1 MKFINIKKTAA
12 SLIAVSLVFPLYNGI
27 YATKI
32 DELND
37 QLKTIQS
44 QKQKAKSELANV
56 DEQIQQDMYDLAE
69 LESNVEEYSIKL
81 QIVQAKVD
89 TVNDKISEYEDALQN
104 SSQKFNSAEELYTT
118 RLRAIY
124 ENGIPSIFEILL
136 SSKGIADFFAK
147 MNVYTSI
154 LEYDKSLVGNIQGQ
168 KEYIDFVKKDMEV
181 QKLQLEQLKYDV
193 EKSTTALKN
202 ARTAQESK
210 LNELKSSKTKL
221 EAWTKELSAQERQ
234 ASAAI
239 AEEVKNMANVDSTF
253 EGQFTWPVPGFNII
267 TARYNVQYSPFGNVS
282 THTGTDIAGAG
293 IFGTPILAIESGTVV
308 KAQYG
313 NTGYGNHIII
323 DHGTNASDGNNY
335 KSLYG
340 HAVTLNVTYGQKV
353 ERGDVIAYV
362 GSTGYSTG
370 PHLHLEIYKNGNRD
384 DALRYYPNMKFIL
397 NY

>member
-1 MKFINIKKTAA
+1 MKIKKI
-12 SLIAVSLVFPLYNGI
+12 LVVIAIFTLVFPLYNNILGS
-27 YATKI
+27 TI
-32 DELND
+32 DDLNK
-37 QLKTIQS
+37 QLKNIQT
-44 QKQKAKSELANV
+44 QKQKAKSDLADV
-56 DEQIQQDMYDLAE
+56 DEQIQQDMYELTDLKTD
-69 LESNVEEYSIKL
+69 VEEYSIKL
-81 QIVQAKVD
+81 QIVKSKVD
-89 TVNDKISEYEDALQN
+89 AVNEKIEEYEDALQN
-104 SSQKFNSAEELYTT
+104 SSQKYNSAEELYKT

-124 ENGIPSIFEILL
+124 ENGIPSIIEILL
-136 SSKGIADFFAK
+136 SSKGISDFFAK

-193 EKSTTALKN
+193 EKSTKALED
-202 ARTAQESK
+202 ARVAQEKK
-210 LNELKSSKTKL
+210 LEELQSSKSKL
-221 EAWTKELSAQERQ
+221 EALTQELASQEKE
-234 ASAAI
+234 ASNAI
-239 AEEVKNMANVDSTF
+239 AEEVKKMANVDASF

-267 TARYNVQYSPFGNVS
+267 TARYGVSYSPFGNVS

-308 KAQYG
+308 KVQYG

-323 DHGTNASDGNNY
+323 DHGTSTVDGNNY

-340 HAVTLNVTYGQKV
+340 HAVTLNVSQGQKV
-353 ERGDVIAYV
+353 NRGDVIAYV

-370 PHLHLEIYKNGNRD
+370 PHLHLEIYKNGVRD
-384 DALRYYPNMKFIL
+384 DALKYYPDMKLIH